1 MLNNIISFPLDYSII
16 LLYAQGILDFLLI
29 GKMRHGICDN
39 RTVLFNDATS
49 DPYSYGPYILIRSFD
64 FECFILTYML
74 LLCYLLTLNYYSK
87 YYILVDYIYNTGYKP
102 NSPFLKRALEKN
114 SLKWQQAE

>member
-39 RTVLFNDATS
+39 RTVLFNDTTS
-49 DPYSYGPYILIRSFD
+49 DPILMDLIFLSVPL
-64 FECFILTYML
+64 ISNVSSLHI
-74 LLCYLLTLNYYSK
+74 CYYY
-87 YYILVDYIYNTGYKP
+87 VIY
-102 NSPFLKRALEKN
+102 
-114 SLKWQQAE
+114 